1 VLQRVQGGLNHYL
14 YIWINLRGENMSEIE
29 YHLPET
35 LLKIVKKDPDYRIFL
50 LAGKNLIFFP
60 A

>member
-1 VLQRVQGGLNHYL
+1 
-14 YIWINLRGENMSEIE
+14 MSGIELKKMAEME

-35 LLKIVKKDPDYRIFL
+35 FLKIVREDPEYRIYL
-50 LAGKNLIFFP
+50 LEGEKLIFFP